1 MVLTRTRSANAYEAG
16 RGSPERVATL
26 PQERHP
32 RETARVEAFSDGV
45 FAIAITLLVLE
56 LRPPPLSEGEH
67 LAAAL
72 AADWPAYLAFL
83 TSFLIILVIWINHHN
98 LFNLIGR
105 SDRTFL
111 ILNGMLLLA
120 TSFVPFPTILV
131 ATHLLGP
138 GASVAMAVYAAT
150 GVGIALAFN
159 GIWRYASRGRRLLAP
174 SVSDAAVSSINRVY
188 TVGPALYGIALV
200 LAFVHPLSSFIY
212 CMGLGV
218 FFAVFATIGRDPAT
232 WNGSAAVRKG

>member
-1 MVLTRTRSANAYEAG
+1 M
-16 RGSPERVATL
+16 AT
-26 PQERHP
+26 PPPTKP
-32 RETARVEAFSDGV
+32 RETARIEAFSDGV

-56 LRPPPLSEGEH
+56 LRPPPISEGDH
-67 LAAAL
+67 LAGAL
-72 AADWPAYLAFL
+72 AAEWPAYLAFL
-83 TSFLIILVIWINHHN
+83 SSFLIILVIWINHHN
-98 LFNLIGR
+98 LFNLIHR

-159 GIWRYASRGRRLLAP
+159 AVWRYASGNRRLLAD
-174 SVSDAAVSSINRVY
+174 SVSQEAVSSINRVY
-188 TVGPALYGIALV
+188 TIGPALYGVALV

-212 CMGLGV
+212 SMGLGV
-218 FFAVFATIGRDPAT
+218 FFAVFATIGRDP
-232 WNGSAAVRKG
+232 NERKRSPGVGKS